1 MLTKVHIVKAMVFS
15 SSHVR
20 ACELNCKEGRAPKKW
35 CFQTVV
41 LEKALESPL
50 DCKEIKPVNPKG
62 NQPWIFTGRTDAETP
77 ILCSLDEKSQ
87 LTGKDPDAGKDWKQK
102 KRVTEDEMVGWHRQV
117 NGHELGP
124 TPGDCEGQGGLVCC
138 SLWCGKESDTTR
150 RLNNNNQ
157 VASNVLS
164 TSAQVRHS
172 PWYQAYG
179 KAPRA
184 A

>member
-1 MLTKVHIVKAMVFS
+1 MLFP
-15 SSHVR
+15 SSHVQMW
-20 ACELNCKEGRAPKKW
+20 ELDHKEGWALKNW

-41 LEKALESPL
+41 LEKTLESPL
-50 DCKEIKPVNPKG
+50 DCKEINQSILKE
-62 NQPWIFTGRTDAETP
+62 NQPWIFLGRTDAGTEALICWPPDT
-77 ILCSLDEKSQ
+77 KSQ
-87 LTGKDPDAGKDWKQK
+87 LIGKDPDAGKDWKQK